1 MSASLLRS
9 EEIPDDGER
18 LVISGPEGRHGA
30 AALRLKP
37 GENVLVGDGAGVL
50 AECQVLSAAGNEV
63 DVAVRR
69 RTVHARPRPAVTI
82 VQGLPKSERS
92 ELAVDLATE
101 AGADEI
107 IPWQA
112 DRCISRWTG
121 GKGKAEKGRQKW
133 QNAARAAAKQAR
145 RAFEPPIGELV
156 DTTSL
161 TELVAD
167 WVNASSAVIVLHE
180 EGSRAFTDLVTS
192 AVGAGIERIVLLVGP
207 EGGVA
212 EHEIAALR
220 EAGATPALLGTEVL
234 RTSTAA
240 TVALGAIGALTPRW
254 PSSQG

>member
-9 EEIPDDGER
+9 TQIPDVGQSLLID
-18 LVISGPEGRHGA
+18 GPEGKHGA
-30 AALRLKP
+30 AALRLRA
-37 GENVLVGDGAGVL
+37 GEEILVGDGAGVI
-50 AECQVLSAAGNEV
+50 AGCEVLSAAGSEV
-63 DVAVRR
+63 EVLVRE
-69 RTVHARPRPAVTI
+69 RTEHAAPRPSVTI

-121 GKGKAEKGRQKW
+121 GKGKADKGRQKW

-145 RAFEPPIGELV
+145 RAFEPPIGELL
-156 DTTSL
+156 DSKT
-161 TELVAD
+161 LVAKVAE
-167 WVNASSAVIVLHE
+167 WVDASSAVIVLHE
-180 EGSRAFTDLVTS
+180 EESRAFTDLVVEATDS
-192 AVGAGIERIVLLVGP
+192 GIERIVLVVGP

-220 EAGATPALLGTEVL
+220 EAGALPALLGPEVL

-240 TVALGAIGALTPRW
+240 AVALGAIGAITPRW
-254 PSSQG
+254 ASSRG

>member
-9 EEIPDDGER
+9 DEIPDDGGR
-18 LVISGPEGRHGA
+18 VVISGPEGKHGA

-37 GENVLVGDGAGVL
+37 GEEILVGDGAGVL
-50 AECQVLSAAGNEV
+50 AECEVVSAAGSEV
-63 DVAVRR
+63 EAVVRR
-69 RTVHARPRPAVTI
+69 RTEHEPPRPAVTI
-82 VQGLPKSERS
+82 VQALPKSERS

-107 IPWQA
+107 IPWQS

-156 DTTSL
+156 DTKTL
-161 TELVAD
+161 AGMVAD
-167 WVNASSAVIVLHE
+167 RANASSAVIVLHE
-180 EGSRAFTDLVTS
+180 EESRAFTDLVS
-192 AVGAGIERIVLLVGP
+192 AAVGEDIERIVLVVGP
-207 EGGVA
+207 EGGIA

-220 EAGATPALLGTEVL
+220 EAGATPALLGPEVL

-240 TVALGAIGALTPRW
+240 AVALGAIGALTARW

>member
-9 EEIPDDGER
+9 ENIPDDGGR
-18 LVISGPEGRHGA
+18 AVISGPEGKHGA

-37 GENVLVGDGAGVL
+37 GETILVGDGAGVL
-50 AECQVLSAAGNEV
+50 AECEVLSAAGSEV
-63 DVAVRR
+63 EVVVRR
-69 RTVHARPRPAVTI
+69 RTEHARPRPAVTI
-82 VQGLPKSERS
+82 VQALPKSERS

-145 RAFEPPIGELV
+145 RAYEPPIGELV
-156 DTTSL
+156 DTKTL
-161 TELVAD
+161 TAMVAD
-167 WVNASSAVIVLHE
+167 WANASSAVIVLHE
-180 EGSRAFTDLVTS
+180 EESRALTELVTT
-192 AVGAGIERIVLLVGP
+192 AIGEDIERIVLVVGP
-207 EGGVA
+207 EGGVSKD
-212 EHEIAALR
+212 EIAALR
-220 EAGATPALLGTEVL
+220 AAGATPALLGPEVL

-240 TVALGAIGALTPRW
+240 AVALGAIGALTARW

>member
-9 EEIPDDGER
+9 DGIPDIGER

-30 AALRLKP
+30 AALRLRP
-37 GENVLVGDGAGVL
+37 GEGVLVGDGAGVV
-50 AECQVLSAAGNEV
+50 ADCEVISASGSDVEV
-63 DVAVRR
+63 EVRR
-69 RTVHARPRPAVTI
+69 RAEHEAPRPLVTI

-92 ELAVDLATE
+92 DLAVDLATE

-121 GKGKAEKGRQKW
+121 GKGKAGKGRQKW

-161 TELVAD
+161 TVMVAD
-167 WVNASSAVIVLHE
+167 WTNAGSAVIVLHE
-180 EGSRAFTDLVTS
+180 AESRPFTDLVGEAS
-192 AVGAGIERIVLLVGP
+192 AAGIERIVLVVGP

-212 EHEIAALR
+212 EHEIESLCK
-220 EAGATPALLGTEVL
+220 AGAKPALLGPEVL

-240 TVALGAIGALTPRW
+240 AVALGAIGALTPRW
-254 PSSQG
+254 PSAQG